1 MNLHTNLD
9 LTSFMAELG
18 RIDEAKVYFAQA
30 TTIFESLGDVEKK
43 KIICDGEGQS
53 IVYENRRND
62 FELLLRI

>member
-43 KIICDGEGQS
+43 KIMAAWCKEKFKIIID
-53 IVYENRRND
+53 
-62 FELLLRI
+62 